1 MRAYIRSCMLNK
13 TKVEKEQETNVICA
27 RLSGQQR
34 QIDRHMFIHVT
45 NDNTLL
51 PFRSILPSFLY
62 QPPNLSIFVT
72 YYCTTLLKLLHQI
85 ESSIC
90 V

>member
-1 MRAYIRSCMLNK
+1 MRAYSRSCMLNK
-13 TKVEKEQETNVICA
+13 TKVKQEQETNVICA

-51 PFRSILPSFLY
+51 PLRSSFLPY
-62 QPPNLSIFVT
+62 
-72 YYCTTLLKLLHQI
+72 LKPSPL
-85 ESSIC
+85 
-90 V
+90 